1 VLWKACVRGR
11 GIHQRQLL
19 YLGELN
25 DSQKAQWC
33 SVLDVLDES
42 TDSMQQMSLFPED
55 RTPPP
60 EITNPVQIRLN
71 KMTLRHP

>member
-1 VLWKACVRGR
+1 V
-11 GIHQRQLL
+11 
-19 YLGELN
+19 LN

>member
-1 VLWKACVRGR
+1 MK
-11 GIHQRQLL
+11 RQLL

-33 SVLDVLDES
+33 SALDVFDES
-42 TDSMQQMSLFPED
+42 TGSVRQMSLFPED

-60 EITNPVQIRLN
+60 EVLNPG
-71 KMTLRHP
+71 